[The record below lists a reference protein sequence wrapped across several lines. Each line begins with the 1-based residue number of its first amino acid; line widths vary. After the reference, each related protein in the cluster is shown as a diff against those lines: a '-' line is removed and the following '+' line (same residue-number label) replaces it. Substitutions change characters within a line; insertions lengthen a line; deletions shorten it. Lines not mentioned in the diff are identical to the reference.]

1 MGVFYVSRGNYA
13 VTTANITDALAY
25 TPVNK
30 TGDTISGTFAGS
42 PTFSGNPTF
51 SGSPT
56 FSGKI
61 NFTSSLDPGIPSIN
75 VANIFN
81 STGDLY
87 FNIAAN
93 ETFVFRVNGLI
104 EASVDDDKL
113 DIRDNWLEMEELATA
128 PTGTSNEA
136 KIFAQDNGSG
146 KTKLMV
152 IFGTGAAQQ
161 IAIQPP

>member
-25 TPVNK
+25 TPVNR

-136 KIFAQDNGSG
+136 KIFAQDNGAG
-146 KTKLMV
+146 KTQLCV
-152 IFGTGAAQQ
+152 RFATGAIQV
-161 IAIQPP
+161 IATQP

>member
-1 MGVFYVSRGNYA
+1 MVFYITRGNDT
-13 VTTANITDALAY
+13 VTQTDITDALTY

-61 NFTSSLDPGIPSIN
+61 NFTSSLDPGIPAVN

-113 DIRDNWLEMEELATA
+113 DISDNWLEMEELATA

-161 IAIQPP
+161 IAIQP

>member
-30 TGDTISGTFAGS
+30 TGDTISGTFA
-42 PTFSGNPTF
+42 
-51 SGSPT
+51 GSPT

-113 DIRDNWLEMEELATA
+113 DIRDNWLEMEELATT

-161 IAIQPP
+161 IAIQP